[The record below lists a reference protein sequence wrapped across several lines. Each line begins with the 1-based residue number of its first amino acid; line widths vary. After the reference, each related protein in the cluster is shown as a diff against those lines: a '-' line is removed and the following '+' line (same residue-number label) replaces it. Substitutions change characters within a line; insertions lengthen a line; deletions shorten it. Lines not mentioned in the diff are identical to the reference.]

1 TGRPRYA
8 LGALQPG
15 GHVPLHARTRELSAQ
30 IPHHRRRG
38 GPRRRRDLSE
48 HPRRGALGRRPR
60 LSRTRRPHHQRLRR
74 VRRRHQGTTGEPP
87 MSSDT
92 PGEDSAGAPDRGAG
106 SPRQGEDASHR
117 EGPPHLEAAL
127 ALARAK
133 SSLDTAIGT
142 MLYRVGLSLEE
153 LHRLRLSGALPQG
166 MAPEDLAEAM

>member
-1 TGRPRYA
+1 PRYA

-60 LSRTRRPHHQRLRR
+60 LARTRRPHHQRLRG
-74 VRRRHQGTTGEPP
+74 VRRRYQGTTG
-87 MSSDT
+87 
-92 PGEDSAGAPDRGAG
+92 
-106 SPRQGEDASHR
+106 
-117 EGPPHLEAAL
+117 GPPHLEAAL

-142 MLYRVGLSLEE
+142 MLSRVGLSLED
-153 LHRLRLSGALPQG
+153 LRRLRLIGARPQG
-166 MAPEDLAEAM
+166 LGREDLAEAMGEPRSHAVRSSLPLVKLGWLSRAE